1 MAKSKKDIAFKGLM
15 VILLFVL
22 LFFLIYF
29 IVEKTENFTAPGL
42 TLTSPPSWFPQ
53 LAAKKYSEKDWKTK
67 MYLDRYPFRTSDGK
81 DYISYDKSNML
92 ASTDR
97 LWKM

>member
-1 MAKSKKDIAFKGLM
+1 MMDVHKLFCLALVFTIIGL
-15 VILLFVL
+15 LSYF
-22 LFFLIYF
+22 IYL

-53 LAAKKYSEKDWKTK
+53 LAARKYSEKDWKTK
-67 MYLDRYPFRTSDGK
+67 MYLDWYPFRTSDGK

-97 LWKM
+97 LWRM